1 MKSDKGQEML
11 KEYKNAWGK
20 IEISAHLR
28 EDKKKVCDVTIDES
42 LQLDRKFTEE
52 DFQVEKIEEEK

>member
-1 MKSDKGQEML
+1 MQSDKGQEML

-28 EDKKKVCDVTIDES
+28 VDEMRECEVKIDKS
-42 LQLDRKFTEE
+42 LDRQFT
-52 DFQVEKIEEEK
+52 